1 METIKQPKVNKQKFS
16 DGDILFDNQE
26 LFNQAHI
33 NDLTQLLKTNTSIP
47 THTPKKFIDSFY
59 LYWDESTTYELYIY
73 INNTW
78 KKVALS

>member
-1 METIKQPKVNKQKFS
+1 MVNKIKQQQVKTDFKP
-16 DGDILFDNQE
+16 ITFDTQQS
-26 LFNQAHI
+26 FNQTYI
-33 NDLTQLLKTNTSIP
+33 NDLTQILKTNTSVP